1 MHLLDL
7 EAIRLVLPLL
17 YFFCPSGLDDVSRPI
32 QELALSPY
40 IVNEAQR
47 GVIYGITSYASVPP
61 VKTVFRALFPTAGPD
76 SASAEDVFVTDP
88 PNLEPKYE
96 HPYKPPHVTSFLQAA
111 PKPPVQ
117 PTCSRLDALDLVNV
131 SRVFQ
136 DPTITRDPVLYSP
149 TVGPLASAVILA
161 FTTAFVLLLFR
172 ESISL
177 VFDFYSGK
185 VSAPPIIYWFKLFL
199 GVVSCAIL
207 GNYQL
212 SMDAKS
218 QAVLAAL
225 VAGYV
230 LGDADIPGIIRI
242 IGRIVRD

>member
-7 EAIRLVLPLL
+7 WAIRLVLPLL

-40 IVNEAQR
+40 VVNEAQR

-61 VKTVFRALFPTAGPD
+61 VTTVFRSLFPA
-76 SASAEDVFVTDP
+76 AKDVLVTDP

-96 HPYKPPHVTSFLQAA
+96 DTYKPPHVTSFLRAT

-117 PTCSRLDALDLVNV
+117 PTCSRLDAPDLVNV
-131 SRVFQ
+131 STVFQ
-136 DPTITRDPVLYSP
+136 DLTITRDPVPYSP
-149 TVGPLASAVILA
+149 TVGPLASTVILA
-161 FTTAFVLLLFR
+161 FTTALVLLLFR

-185 VSAPPIIYWFKLFL
+185 VPAPPVIYWFKLFL
-199 GVVSCAIL
+199 GIASCAIL

-230 LGDADIPGIIRI
+230 LGVDIIFGIICI
-242 IGRIVRD
+242 IGGIVRD